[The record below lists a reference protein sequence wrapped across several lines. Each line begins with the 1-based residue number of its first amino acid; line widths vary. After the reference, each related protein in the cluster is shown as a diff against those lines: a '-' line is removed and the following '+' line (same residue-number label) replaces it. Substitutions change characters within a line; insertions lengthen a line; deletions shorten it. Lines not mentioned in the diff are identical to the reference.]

1 MNPDN
6 NTLKVAANTN
16 RSDGVSAS
24 SESNQAKPKKPVNAQ
39 KEFKDVLS
47 EEDEGS
53 SGKLLS
59 KDDVEVDEKTSA
71 MLLFSGNLNAKKE
84 VKKAS
89 TMSIFESAGKIS
101 EEKAST
107 MSIFEPAGKI
117 SEEKALQPSLS
128 ANTAEKSSI
137 LKEVKE
143 EVHESPSVLF
153 GKLSNAD
160 EAKVLAKKG
169 KFNSQYSES
178 QGDISIINTN
188 APITPTNQI
197 NLNAGVKVEQTT
209 SVNSPIHDIVVELID
224 KLTII
229 QAKGQTDTVVTL
241 NMPGVFKGTVVV
253 ISEFDTAH
261 GQLNLSFENL
271 SVQAKN
277 LIDSLPNREALL
289 VALSE
294 RGYIVQTVVATT
306 QLEHRPILSDAAQS
320 GKQQPKQDEE
330 GNPNKEQK
338 PQR

>member
-24 SESNQAKPKKPVNAQ
+24 SESSQAKPKKPVNAQ

-47 EEDEGS
+47 EDDEGS

-59 KDDVEVDEKTSA
+59 KDDLEVGEKASA
-71 MLLFSGNLNAKKE
+71 MLLFSGNLNVPKKE
-84 VKKAS
+84 VKKTS
-89 TMSIFESAGKIS
+89 TMSIFESASKTS
-101 EEKAST
+101 EDKA
-107 MSIFEPAGKI
+107 IQA
-117 SEEKALQPSLS
+117 SLS
-128 ANTAEKSSI
+128 ANLAEKSDM
-137 LKEVKE
+137 LQQVKE
-143 EVHESPSVLF
+143 EAHESPSVLF

-160 EAKVLAKKG
+160 EAKALAKKG
-169 KFNSQYSES
+169 KFNPQYNEA

-197 NLNAGVKVEQTT
+197 NLNAGAKVEQIA
-209 SVNSPIHDIVVELID
+209 SVKSPIHDIVVELID

-229 QAKGQTDTVVTL
+229 QTKGQTDTVVTL

-294 RGYIVQTVVATT
+294 RGYIVQTIVATT
-306 QLEHRPILSDAAQS
+306 QIEHRPILSDAAQP

-330 GNPNKEQK
+330 GNPDKEQK
-338 PQR
+338 QQR

>member
-89 TMSIFESAGKIS
+89 TMSIFES
-101 EEKAST
+101 
-107 MSIFEPAGKI
+107 AGKI

-306 QLEHRPILSDAAQS
+306 QLEHRPILSDASQS

>member
-1 MNPDN
+1 MTPDN

-39 KEFKDVLS
+39 KQFKDVLS

-101 EEKAST
+101 EEKA
-107 MSIFEPAGKI
+107 
-117 SEEKALQPSLS
+117 LQASLS
-128 ANTAEKSSI
+128 ANMAEKSSI

-160 EAKVLAKKG
+160 EAKALAKKG

-306 QLEHRPILSDAAQS
+306 QLEHRPILSDASQS

>member
-101 EEKAST
+101 EEKA
-107 MSIFEPAGKI
+107 
-117 SEEKALQPSLS
+117 LQASLS
-128 ANTAEKSSI
+128 ANMAEKSSI

-306 QLEHRPILSDAAQS
+306 QLEHRPILSDASQS

>member
-39 KEFKDVLS
+39 KQFKDVLS

-59 KDDVEVDEKTSA
+59 KDDVEVGEKTSA
-71 MLLFSGNLNAKKE
+71 MLLFSGNLNANKE

-101 EEKAST
+101 EEKA
-107 MSIFEPAGKI
+107 
-117 SEEKALQPSLS
+117 LQASLS
-128 ANTAEKSSI
+128 ANMAEKSSI

-160 EAKVLAKKG
+160 EAKALAKKG

>member
-24 SESNQAKPKKPVNAQ
+24 SESSQAKPKKPVNAQ

-47 EEDEGS
+47 EEDEGQ

-59 KDDVEVDEKTSA
+59 KEDVEVGEKASA
-71 MLLFSGNLNAKKE
+71 MLLFSGLNAKKE

-89 TMSIFESAGKIS
+89 TMSIFESAGK
-101 EEKAST
+101 T
-107 MSIFEPAGKI
+107 
-117 SEEKALQPSLS
+117 SEEKALQASLS
-128 ANTAEKSSI
+128 ADMAEKSNI

-160 EAKVLAKKG
+160 DAKSLAKKG
-169 KFNSQYSES
+169 KFNSEYATAQS
-178 QGDISIINTN
+178 DISIINTN

-197 NLNAGVKVEQTT
+197 NLNAGAKVEQTT
-209 SVNSPIHDIVVELID
+209 PVNSPIHDIVVELID

-229 QAKGQTDTVVTL
+229 QTKGQSDTVVTL

-271 SVQAKN
+271 TVQAKN
-277 LIDSLPNREALL
+277 FIDALPNREALL

-294 RGYIVQTVVATT
+294 KGYVVQTIVATT
-306 QLEHRPILSDAAQS
+306 QLEHRPIISDAAQP
-320 GKQQPKQDEE
+320 GKQQQKQGEEGSGGEDKPKQ
-330 GNPNKEQK
+330 
-338 PQR
+338 QR